1 MVIVLG
7 VITFFK
13 QADSLSV
20 REDALDVDADGAL
33 WRVLAAH
40 NGESKTLLSWP
51 FLKGHILD
59 AVALALA
66 LAW

>member
-33 WRVLAAH
+33 WRVLTAYD
-40 NGESKTLLSWP
+40 GET
-51 FLKGHILD
+51 
-59 AVALALA
+59 
-66 LAW
+66 

>member
-33 WRVLAAH
+33 RRVLTAH
-40 NGESKTLLSWP
+40 DCEPKTLLSWT

-59 AVALALA
+59 AVALALS